1 MPARTGAGQ
10 PPVERSLHVVRAT
23 PNEPIELSV
32 IIPAFNEGA
41 RIAQGLDK
49 LCESINRGE
58 LGQGVLE
65 ILVIDDGSTD
75 DTSAEVE
82 RKLASFAHLRVI
94 RLPKNMGKGAAV
106 RSGVAQA
113 TGAVIAFMD
122 ADMAV
127 HPSTLQS
134 LLVELIGAGM
144 AIGSRAMPGSSTE
157 DTSLNRVVL
166 GRTFNG
172 IVSVLTG
179 LPLRDT
185 QCGFKAFQAPI
196 ARILFHCS
204 RVDRFAFDVDLLV
217 MARRLGIKVAE
228 VPVHWRQVAGSHIRP
243 LLDPCRMAADILRL
257 RWTSREPLAMPAVAI
272 TGSDLKG
279 PLAGATREVVGPT
292 LPIVPWDD
300 EGVLV
305 LFPMCDSLDVER
317 RLRHLEQR
325 LATPTLRPINLTM
338 AQVVPLIPTLIA
350 ASAADARP
358 RQSTAP
364 DFRATGVE
372 DAQPGEPG
380 PRFAQ

>member
-1 MPARTGAGQ
+1 MAARTGAAQ
-10 PPVERSLHVVRAT
+10 PPVERSLHVVRSA

-41 RIAQGLDK
+41 RVAHGLDE
-49 LCESINRGE
+49 LSASINRGE
-58 LGQGVLE
+58 LGKGVVE
-65 ILVIDDGSTD
+65 TLVIDDGSTD

-82 RKLASFAHLRVI
+82 RKLASFARLRVI

-106 RSGVAQA
+106 RAGVAQA

-127 HPSTLQS
+127 HPSTLQT

-144 AIGSRAMPGSSTE
+144 AIGSRAIPGSSTE

-166 GRTFNG
+166 GRTFNR

-185 QCGFKAFQAPI
+185 QCGFKAFRAPI

-204 RVDRFAFDVDLLV
+204 QVNRFAFDVDLLV
-217 MARRLGIKVAE
+217 TARRFGIEVAE

-243 LLDPCRMAADILRL
+243 LSDPFRMAADILSL
-257 RWTSREPLAMPAVAI
+257 RWTSHEPLAMPAVAI
-272 TGSDLKG
+272 TGSQVTG
-279 PLAGATREVVGPT
+279 PLAGATRKVVGPT

-317 RLRHLEQR
+317 RLRLLEQR
-325 LATPTLRPINLTM
+325 LRTPTLRQINLTV
-338 AQVVPLIPTLIA
+338 AQVVPLIPSLIA
-350 ASAADARP
+350 ASAADAR
-358 RQSTAP
+358 AP
-364 DFRATGVE
+364 SVRSDFAATGIE
-372 DAQPGEPG
+372 SAQPPEPG
-380 PRFAQ
+380 AR